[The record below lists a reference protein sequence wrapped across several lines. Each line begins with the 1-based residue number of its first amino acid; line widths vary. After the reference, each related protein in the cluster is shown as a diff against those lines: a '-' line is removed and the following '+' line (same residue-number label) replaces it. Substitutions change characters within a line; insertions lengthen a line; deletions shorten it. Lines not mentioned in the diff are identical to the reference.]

1 MRLLTGARHNAT
13 TRSLQHRLV
22 WQCASLLLAYPDEHF
37 AERLGIV
44 DELRAPVA
52 GRAAEMLARTV
63 EALRARDPMHAAA
76 DYVDTFDLRRRST
89 LYLTYWTAG
98 DTRNRGRE
106 MHAFAQAYRDAGSR
120 PPVDEAPDHLPVVL
134 EFAATVDPVA
144 GRRLLVE
151 HRVPIDVL
159 REALTETGSPYAHT
173 ISGVCETIPA
183 ATDQEVRRAQR
194 LAQAG
199 PPAEAVGLQPFTL
212 TVPPRRTEGDR

>member
-13 TRSLQHRLV
+13 TRSLQDRLV

-37 AERLGIV
+37 AARLRMV

-63 EALRARDPMHAAA
+63 EALRARDPMQAAA
-76 DYVDTFDLRRRST
+76 DYVETFDLRRRST
-89 LYLTYWTAG
+89 MYLTYWTAG

-120 PPVDEAPDHLPVVL
+120 PPVDEAPDHLPFVL

-159 REALTETGSPYAHT
+159 RDALTECGSPYAHT
-173 ISGVCETIPA
+173 ISGVCETLPA

-199 PPAEAVGLQPFTL
+199 PPTEAVGLQPFTL
-212 TVPPRRTEGDR
+212 TVPPRRSEGDR